1 MSTENIIFLSVI
13 AALIIVFLVDK
24 FTGHMLLKKILQWKP
39 ALAALT
45 ALAEA
50 IANVLP
56 SSEFAVAVTVLK
68 AASRAAQEAERL
80 YKLNELPKEERNAY
94 AQTMIAAILCE
105 AGIDVTEQVQ
115 QMIDGAIAVVC
126 MLMPHEEKNEQKE

>member
-13 AALIIVFLVDK
+13 AALIIVFLTDK
-24 FTGHMLLKKILQWKP
+24 FTGHALLKKILQWKP

-56 SSEFAVAVTVLK
+56 SSEFAIAVTILK

-94 AQTMIAAILCE
+94 AQTMIAAILYE
-105 AGIDVTEQVQ
+105 AGIEVTEQVQ

-126 MLMPHEEKNEQKE
+126 MLMPNEGKAEQ

>member
-13 AALIIVFLVDK
+13 AALIIVFLIDK
-24 FTGHMLLKKILQWKP
+24 FTGYTLLKKILQWKP

-105 AGIDVTEQVQ
+105 AGIEVTEQVQ

-126 MLMPHEEKNEQKE
+126 MLMPHKEKNEQKE

>member
-13 AALIIVFLVDK
+13 AALIIVFLTDK
-24 FTGHMLLKKILQWKP
+24 FTDHTLLKKILQWKP

-45 ALAEA
+45 ALVEA

-56 SSEFAVAVTVLK
+56 SSEFAIAVTILK
-68 AASRAAQEAERL
+68 AASRAAQEAELL
-80 YKLNELPKEERNAY
+80 YKLDELPKEERNAY
-94 AQTMIAAILCE
+94 AQTMIATILYE
-105 AGIDVTEQVQ
+105 AGIEVTEQVQ

-126 MLMPHEEKNEQKE
+126 MLMPHEDKAEQQD